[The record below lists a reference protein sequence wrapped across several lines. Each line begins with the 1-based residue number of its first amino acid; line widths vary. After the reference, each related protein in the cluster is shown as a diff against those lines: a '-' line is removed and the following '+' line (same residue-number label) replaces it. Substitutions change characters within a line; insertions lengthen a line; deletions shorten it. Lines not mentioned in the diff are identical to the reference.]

1 MKAYRVVQNVYWVS
15 VKDWNRRIFDS
26 IIPLPR
32 GISYNVYLI
41 IGNNEYVLIDI
52 VNPKFE
58 EELVEKISSV
68 IDPKDLDYIVM
79 NHAELSRTDAI
90 PYLMKINSK
99 AKVITTSMGLKL
111 ASKFYNLEPWLLE
124 MEIQ

>member
-1 MKAYRVVQNVYWVS
+1 M
-15 VKDWNRRIFDS
+15 
-26 IIPLPR
+26 
-32 GISYNVYLI
+32 
-41 IGNNEYVLIDI
+41 IDI

-58 EELVEKISSV
+58 EELVEKVSSV
-68 IDPKDLDYIVM
+68 IDSKDLDYIVM
-79 NHAELSRTDAI
+79 NQAELSRTDAI

-99 AKVITTSMGLKL
+99 AKVITTSIGLKL